1 MVYAMVTPARC
12 YAGGVSEAKRQGH
25 AEAIKTEV
33 AVLRALEGTLNVA
46 RLDSVY
52 EDEHNVHAVME
63 YCSGGELWHAIGKS
77 HYSERTVR
85 ENNRQ
90 GSCTVCKASGL
101 SCRA

>member
-25 AEAIKTEV
+25 AEAIKREV

-52 EDEHNVHAVME
+52 EDEQNVHAVME

-77 HYSERTVR
+77 HYSERTVLER
-85 ENNRQ
+85 LQHN
-90 GSCTVCKASGL
+90 SMTLCS
-101 SCRA
+101 